1 MNELRMN
8 IEQIIRHALQ
18 EDQGT
23 GDHTSLAIISP
34 DLQGKMA
41 LYVKD
46 NGIIAG
52 VEFARQ
58 IFHYVNPSIGFQ
70 LLIQDGK
77 EVQKGDIVFVVQ
89 GPLRDLLLCE
99 RLVLNF
105 MQRMSGIATQTH
117 KMVEMIKDTGVKL
130 LDTRKTTPLIRIIE
144 KWAVRIGGGHNHRF
158 GLDDMIL
165 IKDNHIDAV
174 GGIKP
179 ALLKVKEY
187 LEKNGLNI
195 PVEIEVRNEKDIEEV
210 LETGV
215 AQRILLDNFSP
226 EKLRQAVKL
235 INHRFETEASGGI
248 TPQNIR
254 EYATTGVD
262 YISSGF
268 ITHHFSSLD
277 LSLKIVR

>member
-8 IEQIIRHALQ
+8 IEQIIRQALQ

-89 GPLRDLLLCE
+89 GHLRDLLLCE

-235 INHRFETEASGGI
+235 INHRLETEASGGI

>member
-8 IEQIIRHALQ
+8 IEQIIRQALQ

-195 PVEIEVRNEKDIEEV
+195 PVEIEVRNEKEIEEV

-235 INHRFETEASGGI
+235 INHRLETEASGGI

>member
-8 IEQIIRHALQ
+8 IEQIIRQALQ

-235 INHRFETEASGGI
+235 INHRLETEASGGI